1 KVSSENEQC
10 ISGSAD
16 GSCIVW
22 DLTRGVRVLALF
34 EPNVFKGVRYHPDE
48 SQYITCGSNH
58 KITYWD
64 AYDGTAIRVIEGGDE
79 EMNTLDVEPS
89 GEAFVSGGDDGLV
102 KVWHYDDGLT
112 TSIGSGHSG
121 KVAAVRISP
130 DRQIIVSVGSEG
142 GIFIWEMPPPSH
154 VAAAATPPAT
164 GRSRPETGARCLEQG
179 AE

>member
-1 KVSSENEQC
+1 

-22 DLTRGVRVLALF
+22 DLNRGVRVLALF

-64 AYDGTAIRVIEGGDE
+64 AYDGTAIRVIEGGEE

-102 KVWHYDDGLT
+102 KV
-112 TSIGSGHSG
+112 
-121 KVAAVRISP
+121 
-130 DRQIIVSVGSEG
+130 
-142 GIFIWEMPPPSH
+142 
-154 VAAAATPPAT
+154 
-164 GRSRPETGARCLEQG
+164 
-179 AE
+179 